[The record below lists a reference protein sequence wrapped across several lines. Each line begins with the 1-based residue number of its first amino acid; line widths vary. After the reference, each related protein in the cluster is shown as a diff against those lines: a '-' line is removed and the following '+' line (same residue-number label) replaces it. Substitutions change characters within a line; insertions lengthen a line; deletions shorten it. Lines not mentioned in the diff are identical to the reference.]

1 MALSVVGAG
10 FGRTGTLSM
19 KLALERLGFGPCY
32 HMMEVFQNPHFLKY
46 WGAAARG
53 DSVNWD
59 EVFDGYASAVD
70 WPVCNYY
77 LELAEHYPEA
87 KVLLTVRDPRSW
99 FESAQNTIFS
109 APNRAR
115 MLSAEDDDTRAMAGK
130 IMVQTF
136 DNRIDD
142 MEHATSVFQKH
153 IETVKRTIPEERLLV
168 YEPGEGWERLCAFL
182 EVSIPDEPFPKVNT
196 SEEFRERRQRRQEED
211 IQP

>member
-10 FGRTGTLSM
+10 FGRTGTLSI
-19 KLALERLGFGPCY
+19 KLALERLCFGPCY
-32 HMMEVFQNPHFLKY
+32 HMLEVFQNPHFLKY

-53 DSVNWD
+53 DSVDWD

-70 WPVCNYY
+70 WPVCTYH
-77 LELAEHYPEA
+77 LELAEHFPAA

-115 MLSAEDDDTRAMAGK
+115 MLSAEDDDTRAMADK

-142 MEHATSVFQKH
+142 LEHATSVFQKH
-153 IETVKRTIPEERLLV
+153 IETVKRTIPEQRLLV

-182 EVSIPDEPFPKVNT
+182 EVSIPDEPFPKANT
-196 SEEFRERRQRRQEED
+196 SEEFRERWQRRQEED

>member
-53 DSVNWD
+53 DSVDWD
-59 EVFDGYASAVD
+59 EVFDGFASAVD
-70 WPVCNYY
+70 WPVCTYY